1 MSNNW
6 ILGFTSFSKKTIFVF
21 IFHWKKSLTSEL
33 LQLSRQAPS
42 FEMIPSR
49 HEKKFSSSR
58 NFSFFESY
66 PGKIL
71 TISFNQYFWIG
82 ITFTMSTDTLVPLKV
97 NPMKKIT
104 NLVSHTFKRAKKH
117 TQLNSRAS
125 LFDAI
130 LYIFDRIQTKRNF
143 TSASINKWIVNVLCH
158 YVEEIPRLQVFSSLS
173 KSLRIINIIYKS

>member
-6 ILGFTSFSKKTIFVF
+6 ILGFTWFSWGRFEINHAILVL
-21 IFHWKKSLTSEL
+21 HWKKSLTSEL

-97 NPMKKIT
+97 NPMMKKIT
-104 NLVSHTFKRAKKH
+104 KLISHIFKSQKSIP
-117 TQLNSRAS
+117 NSIPEPVCLMQS
-125 LFDAI
+125 F
-130 LYIFDRIQTKRNF
+130 IFLTGSRPKG
-143 TSASINKWIVNVLCH
+143 TSPLLPLTS
-158 YVEEIPRLQVFSSLS
+158 E
-173 KSLRIINIIYKS
+173 